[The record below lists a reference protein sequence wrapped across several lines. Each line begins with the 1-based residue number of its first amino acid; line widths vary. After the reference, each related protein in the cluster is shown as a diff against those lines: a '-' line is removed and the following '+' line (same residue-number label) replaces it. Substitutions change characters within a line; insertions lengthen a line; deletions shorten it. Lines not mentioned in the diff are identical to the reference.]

1 MSEKVTDLY
10 IVISKKLKFVT
21 NNSLRTC
28 FELFFLIIFIHIV
41 NEQVQGGSDKVVF
54 VSQLFDSDK
63 EDDLV
68 VFVST
73 PETHKQKL
81 SKKGKNSKSHKHS
94 FLFLFFICFLLL
106 EKKQFKNGR

>member
-1 MSEKVTDLY
+1 M
-10 IVISKKLKFVT
+10 
-21 NNSLRTC
+21 
-28 FELFFLIIFIHIV
+28 
-41 NEQVQGGSDKVVF
+41 QGGSDKVVF

-81 SKKGKNSKSHKHS
+81 SKKEKNSKSHKHS
-94 FLFLFFICFLLL
+94 FFIFTFYSFSTIR
-106 EKKQFKNGR
+106 KKTTQKWKLTQTLINRKRCNRGKSIRYENISK